1 MKTTAIAP
9 SNIAFIKYWGKKDEE
24 LRLPANGSI
33 SVNLSNLL
41 TTTTVEF
48 NKSLKTD
55 DITINGKR
63 DAKKANRVMKHLE
76 RIRAVARIPTKARV
90 VSQNNFPTAGGLA
103 SSASGF
109 AALTIAGTKAAGL
122 SLKEKELSIL
132 ARQGSGSACRSVPDG
147 FVEWLDGDTDKT
159 SFAISLYPPSYWDIA
174 IVVVLAG
181 NEEKSVL
188 TSEGMRFV
196 KSNPFYPVRL
206 SNMGRKIKELKQYM
220 KKRDFERFGMLVESE
235 ALELH
240 AMALTSAPPI
250 IYWQPLTMRVMKLV
264 QGIRSRYF
272 PVYFTIDSGPHV
284 CIVCEKKNQ
293 NLLIQKLRQQ
303 NIQDIIINKP
313 SLGTRL
319 TSNHLF

>member
-1 MKTTAIAP
+1 MKTTATAP

-48 NKSLKTD
+48 NKNLKID
-55 DITINGKR
+55 DITINGKK
-63 DAKKANRVMKHLE
+63 DGKKTGRAIKHLE
-76 RIRAVARIPTKARV
+76 RIRAIAKISTKAKV
-90 VSQNNFPTAGGLA
+90 VSINNFPTAGGLA

-109 AALTIAGTKAAGL
+109 AALTVAGTKAAGL
-122 SLKEKELSIL
+122 NLNEKELSIL
-132 ARQGSGSACRSVPDG
+132 ARQGSGSACRSIPDG
-147 FVEWLDGDTDKT
+147 FVEWLDGDTSET
-159 SFAISLYPPSYWDIA
+159 SYAVSLYPPSFWDLS

-181 NEEKSVL
+181 SEEKSVL
-188 TSEGMRFV
+188 TSEGMQLV
-196 KSNPFYPVRL
+196 KSNPFYPARL
-206 SNMGRKIKELKQYM
+206 SNIDRKIRELKQYM
-220 KKRDFERFGMLVESE
+220 KKKDFEKFGMLVELE

-240 AMALTSAPPI
+240 AMALTSTPPI

-264 QGIRSRYF
+264 QEIRSHYF

-284 CIVCEKKNQ
+284 CIICEKKNQ
-293 NLLIQKLRQQ
+293 DLLIQKLRQYK
-303 NIQDIIINKP
+303 IQDFIINKP

-319 TSNHLF
+319 TSSHLF

>member
-1 MKTTAIAP
+1 MKATAIAP

-33 SVNLSNLL
+33 SVNLSNLT

-48 NKSLKTD
+48 RKNLKAD
-55 DITINGKR
+55 DITINE
-63 DAKKANRVMKHLE
+63 KKDRKKGERVIRHLE
-76 RIRAVARIPTKARV
+76 RIRTIAKISTKAKAISR
-90 VSQNNFPTAGGLA
+90 NNFPTAGGLA

-109 AALTIAGTKAAGL
+109 AALTVAGTKAAGL
-122 SLKEKELSIL
+122 NLNEKELSIL
-132 ARQGSGSACRSVPDG
+132 ARQGSGSTCRSIPDG
-147 FVEWLDGDTDKT
+147 FVEWLDGDTSET
-159 SFAISLYPPSYWDIA
+159 SYAVSLYPPSFWDLS

-181 NEEKSVL
+181 SEEKSVL
-188 TSEGMRFV
+188 TSEGMRLV

-206 SNMGRKIKELKQYM
+206 SNINRKIRELKQYM
-220 KKRDFERFGMLVESE
+220 KKKDFEKFGMLVESE

-240 AMALTSAPPI
+240 AMALTSTPSI

-264 QGIRSRYF
+264 QEIRSHYF

-284 CIVCEKKNQ
+284 CIICEKKNQ
-293 NLLIQKLRQQ
+293 DLLIQKLRQH
-303 NIQDIIINKP
+303 NIWDFIINKP

-319 TSNHLF
+319 TSGHLF